1 MSIVNSEAEA
11 VFRKAALRLVPLIVV
26 MYIAAFLN
34 RVNVGFAALT
44 MNQDLG
50 FTAEVYGFAAGI
62 FFIGYFLFEV
72 TSNLIM

>member
-1 MSIVNSEAEA
+1 MNIRRTKRTRFSAKPP
-11 VFRKAALRLVPLIVV
+11 FTLVPLIVV

-50 FTAEVYGFAAGI
+50 FHARDHMGFAAGI
-62 FFIGYFLFEV
+62 FFLGYFLFEPCPR
-72 TSNLIM
+72 T